1 LKLYDVSLPLYPG
14 MITWP
19 GDPEFETQSVHQI
32 AAGASANVSRLVM
45 GSHSGTHI
53 DAPRHFIE
61 GAPAVDAIDP
71 EILIGPARVYD
82 LPVTDVLDSILLGDL
97 DLKGVRRVLFKTRNS
112 ENTHRG
118 VIAEDYVCLTPE
130 AASYLVA
137 QGAALVGIDSL
148 SIERAHAPDHPVHR
162 TLLAAGVV
170 IIEGLDL
177 SDVPAGDYD
186 LLALPLKIRDADG
199 APARVFLKELKE
211 K

>member
-1 LKLYDVSLPLYPG
+1 MKLYDVSLPLYPG

-53 DAPRHFIE
+53 DAPRHFIQ

-71 EILIGPARVYD
+71 EILVGRARVFS
-82 LPVTDVLDSILLGDL
+82 LPVTDVIDSVLLGDL
-97 DLKGVRRVLFKTRNS
+97 DLKGQRRVLFKTRNS
-112 ENTHRG
+112 ELLRRG
-118 VIAEDYVCLTPE
+118 VMAEDYVCLTPE

-148 SIERAHAPDHPVHR
+148 SIEQAHAPDHPVHQA
-162 TLLAAGVV
+162 LLGAGVV

-177 SDVPAGDYD
+177 SDVPAGDYN
-186 LLALPLKIRDADG
+186 LMALPLKIRDVDG